1 MAESGLRHPKELD
14 GRAIGPCLT
23 GLALQGGARQ
33 GSPRISHAAS
43 SCLSAAPKCVLM
55 IESRLGL
62 SVTALIGDQ
71 LRVLPDQLAVLR
83 SRY

>member
-1 MAESGLRHPKELD
+1 
-14 GRAIGPCLT
+14 
-23 GLALQGGARQ
+23 
-33 GSPRISHAAS
+33 
-43 SCLSAAPKCVLM
+43 M